1 MTVKELKEVLLKYDD
16 DLEVVLIYDAGCCVG
31 SIEENMIVLEK
42 KEDWY
47 EDGWERK
54 LGWVKG
60 DKVLAFDEDAVD
72 DDEYD

>member
-1 MTVKELKEVLLKYDD
+1 
-16 DLEVVLIYDAGCCVG
+16 
-31 SIEENMIVLEK
+31 MIVLEK

>member
-1 MTVKELKEVLLKYDD
+1 
-16 DLEVVLIYDAGCCVG
+16 
-31 SIEENMIVLEK
+31 MIVLEK

-47 EDGWERK
+47 EDGWKRK

-60 DKVLAFDEDAVD
+60 DKVLAFDEAAVD

>member
-1 MTVKELKEVLLKYDD
+1 MTVKELREVLLKYDD
-16 DLEVVLIYDAGCCVG
+16 DLEVVLIHDVGCCVG

-60 DKVLAFDEDAVD
+60 DKVLVFDEDAVD